1 MDERANLTFYK
12 FSAAGND
19 FILIDNRERI
29 FSADDV
35 EFFRQ
40 ICQRRV
46 SVGADGV
53 LLIEPSD
60 EFDFSLRY
68 FNADGSAAE
77 CGNGA
82 RSAAYFAA
90 RNKIANKK
98 MNFRFDDAIYEAEV
112 FDTLVKLKLPPPRDW
127 RDANG
132 ILEENFLEEGGF
144 INTGVPHFVLF
155 GGEIKQLDVHGLG
168 QKYRHHPQFQPTGT
182 NVDFVEVLSP
192 SQIKVRTYERG
203 VEKETLSCGTGC
215 VASAVVAHRKKG
227 TRFATE
233 VVTAGGILRVSQD
246 GDNGPAYL
254 EGEVKLVYEGKLIT
268 P

>member
-1 MDERANLTFYK
+1 MTPTNLPFYK
-12 FSAAGND
+12 FSATGND

-29 FSADDV
+29 VSGNDV

-53 LLIEPSD
+53 LLIEKSQ
-60 EFDFSLRY
+60 EFDFTLRY
-68 FNADGSAAE
+68 FNADGAAAE

-82 RSAAYFAA
+82 RSAAYFAYK
-90 RNKIANKK
+90 NKIADKK
-98 MNFRFDDAIYEAEV
+98 MKFRFDESVYEAHV
-112 FDTLVKLKLPPPRDW
+112 NNTLVKIKLPSPRDW
-127 RDANG
+127 SDANG

-155 GGEIKQLDVHGLG
+155 GRDIDKQNVQSLGE
-168 QKYRHHPQFQPTGT
+168 KYRYHSHFQPAGT
-182 NVDFVEVLSP
+182 NVDFVQVLSP
-192 SQIKVRTYERG
+192 TQIKVRTYERG

-215 VASAVVAHRKKG
+215 VASAVVSHRKKG

-233 VVTAGGILRVSQD
+233 VVTPGGTLWVSQD
-246 GDNGPAYL
+246 GENGPVHL
-254 EGEVKLVYEGKLIT
+254 EGEVKLVYEGTLIT

>member
-1 MDERANLTFYK
+1 MTRTDLIFYK
-12 FSAAGND
+12 FSATGND
-19 FILIDNRERI
+19 FILVDNRERI
-29 FSADDV
+29 VRANDTN
-35 EFFRQ
+35 FFRQ

-53 LLIEPSD
+53 LLIESSD

-82 RSAAYFAA
+82 RSAAYFAFK
-90 RNKIANKK
+90 NKIANRK
-98 MNFRFDDAIYEAEV
+98 MRFRFDDAVYEAEV
-112 FDTLVKLKLPPPRDW
+112 NNNVVKLKLPPPRDW
-127 RDANG
+127 REAAG
-132 ILEENFLEEGGF
+132 ILEEDFLEAGGF
-144 INTGVPHFVLF
+144 INTGVPHFVVF
-155 GGEIKQLDVHGLG
+155 GSEIEKHDVHELG
-168 QKYRHHPQFQPTGT
+168 QKYRHHPHFQPAGA

-192 SQIKVRTYERG
+192 AQIKVRTYERG

-215 VASAVVAHRKKG
+215 VAAAVVAHRKKG

-233 VVTAGGILRVSQD
+233 VTTPGGILRVSQD
-246 GDNGPAYL
+246 LENGPAYL

>member
-1 MDERANLTFYK
+1 MAAHSNIRFFK
-12 FSAAGND
+12 FSATGND

-29 FSADDV
+29 VNADDV
-35 EFFRQ
+35 EFFHQ

-53 LLIEPSD
+53 LLIETSD

-68 FNADGSAAE
+68 FNPDGSAAE

-82 RSAAYFAA
+82 RSAAYFAFKT
-90 RNKIANKK
+90 KIADSK
-98 MNFRFDDAIYEAEV
+98 MKFRFDEAIYEAEV
-112 FDTLVKLKLPPPRDW
+112 KNNVVKLKLPPPRDW

-132 ILEENFLEEGGF
+132 ILEETFLEEGGF

-155 GGEIKQLDVHGLG
+155 GRDIDKQDIHGLG
-168 QKYRHHPQFQPTGT
+168 EKYRYHSRFQPAGT

-192 SQIKVRTYERG
+192 TQIKLRTYERG

-233 VVTAGGILRVSQD
+233 VVTPGGILRVSQD
-246 GDNGPAYL
+246 GENGPAYL

>member
-1 MDERANLTFYK
+1 MARDNLPFYK
-12 FSAAGND
+12 FSATGND

-29 FSADDV
+29 VDANDV

-40 ICQRRV
+40 ICQLRV

-53 LLIEPSD
+53 LLIEPSS
-60 EFDFSLRY
+60 EFDFQLRY
-68 FNADGSAAE
+68 FNADGSATE

-82 RSAAYFAA
+82 RSAAYFAFK
-90 RNKIANKK
+90 NKIADRK
-98 MNFRFDDAIYEAEV
+98 MRFRFDDAVYEAAV
-112 FDTLVKLKLPPPRDW
+112 NNAFVKLKLPPPRDW
-127 RDANG
+127 REATG
-132 ILEENFLEEGGF
+132 ILEEDFLEAGGF
-144 INTGVPHFVLF
+144 INTGVPHFVVF
-155 GGEIKQLDVHGLG
+155 ASEIENHDVHGLG
-168 QKYRHHPQFQPTGT
+168 QKYRHHPHFQPAGA

-192 SQIKVRTYERG
+192 TQIKVRTYERG

-227 TRFATE
+227 TRFTTE
-233 VVTAGGILRVSQD
+233 VLTPGGTLRVSQEEES
-246 GDNGPAYL
+246 GPAYL